1 MTASSPPPS
10 LPQRKGMPINS
21 DLKEVRSYRNFASFR
36 TIGALVLREV
46 QTSSSRTTGGFV
58 WAILEPVGGILLLT
72 LIFSAGFR
80 TPPIGS
86 NFAIFYA
93 TGVVPFMAYMDI
105 SNKIASTIKS
115 SKGLLAYPAVTFMD
129 AILARIIFN
138 TVTQFIVASIIFI
151 GTIVAMDTRTD
162 PQVESIAVGFL
173 MYILFSFAIGS
184 LNCFLFEAFSWW
196 QPVWGILMRP
206 LFLLSCI
213 FFIYDDVPDPYK
225 DWLWW
230 NPLVHII
237 GQMRHAFYPSY
248 VGDYISYTYVFSVSL
263 CLLALGLIFLIRYH
277 RDLQNS

>member
-21 DLKEVRSYRNFASFR
+21 DLKEVRNYRNFASFR

-105 SNKIASTIKS
+105 SNKVASTIKS

-138 TVTQFIVASIIFI
+138 TITQLIVASIIFI

-162 PQVESIAVGFL
+162 PQIESIAVGFL

-230 NPLVHII
+230 NPLVHIV

>member
-105 SNKIASTIKS
+105 SNKVASTIKS

-129 AILARIIFN
+129 VILARIIFN